1 MGWQCFV
8 RWIGLEMGLH
18 AFILA
23 LIPLPVLVWGMGISG
38 AFICWFRM
46 IRAPKKL
53 DPPCQWCD
61 H

>member
-23 LIPLPVLVWGMGISG
+23 LIPLPVLVWGYL
-38 AFICWFRM
+38 
-46 IRAPKKL
+46 APL
-53 DPPCQWCD
+53 LVGFG
-61 H
+61 